1 MSTKALKTQL
11 LAAIAMV
18 LVASIALGSS
28 TYAWFASNTKVDA
41 TGMQVTAQ
49 STQAFLLISNEKS
62 NAAEIQAENKT
73 SVELTVT
80 ADEAKLMPAAH
91 EAITKAAEAAVDQ
104 NKWYTG
110 FSADPTQVNMNTATK
125 TTLSAFD
132 GYVIHKQVWVTVAK
146 NSTPVKDL
154 SVSAT
159 IGSVATGTIT
169 QAKVLV
175 ASSDAAAELS
185 SATTTSTT
193 KLTGATTTITD
204 STVVALDIYIY
215 IDGND
220 SAVFTNNFNSLD
232 TATISLS
239 FNAIPATV

>member
-62 NAAEIQAENKT
+62 TATEIQAENKT
-73 SVELTVT
+73 SVLLTVT
-80 ADEAKLMPAAH
+80 DEDAKLMPAAH
-91 EAITKAAEAAVDQ
+91 ETITKAAEAAVDQ

-110 FSADPTQVNMNTATK
+110 FSADPTKVEMNTGTK
-125 TTLSAFD
+125 QTLTAFT

-159 IGSVATGTIT
+159 IGSKSTGTIT

-185 SATTTSTT
+185 SATTAPTT

-204 STVVALDIYIY
+204 TTVVALDIYIY

-220 SAVFTNNFNSLD
+220 SAVYTNNFNSLD

>member
-49 STQAFLLISNEKS
+49 STQAFLLISNEKRT
-62 NAAEIQAENKT
+62 ATEIQAENKT
-73 SVELTVT
+73 SVLLTVT
-80 ADEAKLMPAAH
+80 DEDAKLMPAAH
-91 EAITKAAEAAVDQ
+91 ETITKAAEAAVDQ

-110 FSADPTQVNMNTATK
+110 FSADPTKVEMNAGTKQTLTAFT
-125 TTLSAFD
+125 

-159 IGSVATGTIT
+159 IGSKSTGTIT

-185 SATTTSTT
+185 SAATAPTT

-204 STVVALDIYIY
+204 SAVVALDIYIY

-220 SAVFTNNFNSLD
+220 SAVYTNNFNSLD

>member
-1 MSTKALKTQL
+1 
-11 LAAIAMV
+11 MV

-28 TYAWFASNTKVDA
+28 TYAWFASNTQVTA
-41 TGMQVTAQ
+41 NGMQVTAQ
-49 STQAFLLISNEKS
+49 STQAFLLISNAKS
-62 NAAEIQAENKT
+62 DAAEIQTENKT

-125 TTLSAFD
+125 TTLSAFN

-159 IGSVATGTIT
+159 IGNKTTGTIT

-175 ASSDAAAELS
+175 ASSEAAAELS
-185 SATTTSTT
+185 SATPTSTT
-193 KLTGATTTITD
+193 KLTGPTTTITET
-204 STVVALDIYIY
+204 TVVALDIYIY

-239 FNAIPATV
+239 FNATPTTA

>member
-18 LVASIALGSS
+18 LVAGIALGSS
-28 TYAWFASNTKVDA
+28 TYAWFASNTQVTA
-41 TGMQVTAQ
+41 NGMQVTAQ
-49 STQAFLLISNEKS
+49 STQAFLLISNTNKT
-62 NAAEIQAENKT
+62 ADTIQTENKT

-91 EAITKAAEAAVDQ
+91 ETITKAAEAAVDQ

-110 FSADPTQVNMNTATK
+110 FSADPTKVEMNAGTKQTLTAFT
-125 TTLSAFD
+125 

-159 IGSVATGTIT
+159 IGNKNTGTIT

-185 SATTTSTT
+185 SATTAPTT

>member
-62 NAAEIQAENKT
+62 TATEIQAENKT
-73 SVELTVT
+73 SVLLTVT
-80 ADEAKLMPAAH
+80 DEDAKLMPAAH
-91 EAITKAAEAAVDQ
+91 ETITKAAEAAVNQ

-110 FSADPTQVNMNTATK
+110 FSADPTQVNMNTDTK
-125 TTLSAFD
+125 TILSAFN

-175 ASSDAAAELS
+175 ASSEAAAELS
-185 SATTTSTT
+185 SATPTSTT
-193 KLTGATTTITD
+193 KLTGTTTTITE
-204 STVVALDIYIY
+204 SKVVALDIYIY

-239 FNAIPATV
+239 FSATPTTV

>member
-28 TYAWFASNTKVDA
+28 TYAWFASNSKVTA
-41 TGMQVTAQ
+41 NGMQVTAQ
-49 STQAFLLISNEKS
+49 STQAFLLISNTNKT
-62 NAAEIQAENKT
+62 ADTIQTENKT

-91 EAITKAAEAAVDQ
+91 ETITKAAEAAVDQ

-110 FSADPTQVNMNTATK
+110 FSADPTKVEMNAGTKQTLTAFT
-125 TTLSAFD
+125 

-159 IGSVATGTIT
+159 IGNKNTGTIT

-185 SATTTSTT
+185 SATTAPTT

>member
-49 STQAFLLISNEKS
+49 STQAFLLISNEK
-62 NAAEIQAENKT
+62 NTAEEIQTENKT
-73 SVELTVT
+73 SVMLTVT
-80 ADEAKLMPAAH
+80 DEESKLMPAAH
-91 EAITKAAEAAVDQ
+91 ETITKAAEAAVDQ

-110 FSADPTQVNMNTATK
+110 FSADPTKVEMNAGTKQTLTAFT
-125 TTLSAFD
+125 

-159 IGSVATGTIT
+159 IGNKNTGTIT

-185 SATTTSTT
+185 SATTAPTT

-204 STVVALDIYIY
+204 NTVVALDIYIY

>member
-28 TYAWFASNTKVDA
+28 TYAWFASNTQVTA
-41 TGMQVTAQ
+41 NGMQVTAQ
-49 STQAFLLISNEKS
+49 STQAFLLISNTNKT
-62 NAAEIQAENKT
+62 ADTIQTENKT

-91 EAITKAAEAAVDQ
+91 ETITKAAEAAVDQ

-110 FSADPTQVNMNTATK
+110 FSADPTKVEMNAGTKQTLTAFT
-125 TTLSAFD
+125 

-159 IGSVATGTIT
+159 IGNKNTGTIT

-185 SATTTSTT
+185 SATTAPTT

>member
-49 STQAFLLISNEKS
+49 STQAFLLISNAKS
-62 NAAEIQAENKT
+62 TAEEIQTENKT

-91 EAITKAAEAAVDQ
+91 ETITKAAEAAVDQ

-110 FSADPTQVNMNTATK
+110 FSADPTKVEMNAGTKQTLTAFT
-125 TTLSAFD
+125 

-159 IGSVATGTIT
+159 IGNMATGTIT

-185 SATTTSTT
+185 SATTAPTT

>member
-62 NAAEIQAENKT
+62 TATEIQAENKT
-73 SVELTVT
+73 SVLLTVT
-80 ADEAKLMPAAH
+80 DEDAKLMPAAH
-91 EAITKAAEAAVDQ
+91 ETITKAAEAAVDQ

-110 FSADPTQVNMNTATK
+110 FSADPTKVEMNEGTKQTLTAFT
-125 TTLSAFD
+125 

-159 IGSVATGTIT
+159 IGSKSTGTIT

-185 SATTTSTT
+185 SATTAPTT

-220 SAVFTNNFNSLD
+220 SAVYTNNFNSLD

-239 FNAIPATV
+239 FNAIPAPV

>member
-49 STQAFLLISNEKS
+49 STQAFLLISNKKS

>member
-11 LAAIAMV
+11 LAAIAMM
-18 LVASIALGSS
+18 LVAGIALGSS

-62 NAAEIQAENKT
+62 NAAEIQAENNT

>member
-49 STQAFLLISNEKS
+49 STQAFLLISNKKS

-110 FSADPTQVNMNTATK
+110 FSANPTQVNMNTATK

-204 STVVALDIYIY
+204 GTVVALDIYIY

>member
-18 LVASIALGSS
+18 LVASIALVSS

-49 STQAFLLISNEKS
+49 STQAFLLISNAKS
-62 NAAEIQAENKT
+62 TAEEIQTENKT

-91 EAITKAAEAAVDQ
+91 ETITKAAEAAVDQ

-110 FSADPTQVNMNTATK
+110 FSADPTKVEMNAGTKQTLTAFT
-125 TTLSAFD
+125 

-159 IGSVATGTIT
+159 IGNKATGTIT

-185 SATTTSTT
+185 SATTAPTT

>member
-62 NAAEIQAENKT
+62 TAKEIQAENKT
-73 SVELTVT
+73 SVLLTVT
-80 ADEAKLMPAAH
+80 DEDAKLMPAAH
-91 EAITKAAEAAVDQ
+91 ETITKAAEAAVDQ

-110 FSADPTQVNMNTATK
+110 FSADPTKVEMNAGTKQTLTAFT
-125 TTLSAFD
+125 

-159 IGSVATGTIT
+159 IGNKNTGTIT

-185 SATTTSTT
+185 SAATAPTT

-232 TATISLS
+232 TATINLS

>member
-49 STQAFLLISNEKS
+49 STQAFLLISNAKS
-62 NAAEIQAENKT
+62 TAEEIQTENKT

-91 EAITKAAEAAVDQ
+91 ETITKAAEAAVNQ

-110 FSADPTQVNMNTATK
+110 FSADPTQVNMNTDTK
-125 TTLSAFD
+125 TILSAFN

-175 ASSDAAAELS
+175 ASSEAAAELS
-185 SATTTSTT
+185 SATPTSTT
-193 KLTGATTTITD
+193 KLTGTTTTITE
-204 STVVALDIYIY
+204 SKVVALDIYIY

-239 FNAIPATV
+239 FSATPTTV

>member
-28 TYAWFASNTKVDA
+28 TYAWFASNTQVTA
-41 TGMQVTAQ
+41 NGMQVTAQ
-49 STQAFLLISNEKS
+49 STQAFLLISNTNKT
-62 NAAEIQAENKT
+62 AGTIQTENKT

-91 EAITKAAEAAVDQ
+91 ETITKAAEAAVDQ

-110 FSADPTQVNMNTATK
+110 FSADPTKVEMNAGTKQTLTAFT
-125 TTLSAFD
+125 

-159 IGSVATGTIT
+159 IGNKNTGTIT

-185 SATTTSTT
+185 SATTAPAT

>member
-62 NAAEIQAENKT
+62 TATEIQAENKT
-73 SVELTVT
+73 SVLLTVT
-80 ADEAKLMPAAH
+80 DEDAKLMPAAH
-91 EAITKAAEAAVDQ
+91 ETITKAAEAAVDQ

-110 FSADPTQVNMNTATK
+110 FSADPTKVEMNAGTKQTLTAFT
-125 TTLSAFD
+125 

-159 IGSVATGTIT
+159 IGSKSTGTIT

-185 SATTTSTT
+185 SATTAPTT

-220 SAVFTNNFNSLD
+220 SAVYTNNFNLLD

>member
-49 STQAFLLISNEKS
+49 STQAFLLISNAKS
-62 NAAEIQAENKT
+62 TAEEIQTENKT

-91 EAITKAAEAAVDQ
+91 ETITKAAEAAVDQ

-110 FSADPTQVNMNTATK
+110 FSADPTKVEMNAGTKQTLTAFT
-125 TTLSAFD
+125 

-159 IGSVATGTIT
+159 IGNKATGTIT

-185 SATTTSTT
+185 SATTAPTT